1 MIITQKCQDVY
12 GNVIYN
18 NITESESL
26 KSRIKITGKTADDV
40 NIKNVEIIVL
50 LKYLNNI
57 WRII

>member
-26 KSRIKITGKTADDV
+26 KSKIKITGKIADDG

-50 LKYLNNI
+50 LRYLNNI
-57 WRII
+57 